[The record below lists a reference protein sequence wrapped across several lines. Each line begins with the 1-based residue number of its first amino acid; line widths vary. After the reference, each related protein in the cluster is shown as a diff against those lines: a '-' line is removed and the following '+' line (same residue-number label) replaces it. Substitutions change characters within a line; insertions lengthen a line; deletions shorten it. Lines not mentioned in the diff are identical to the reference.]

1 MGANDMK
8 ITVRVRGVLARHWID
23 NMLVSVMT
31 RRGVVHLGGRLHK
44 ITAVDEYD
52 DINEDELATI
62 EQEIRRIK
70 GVKRVIYNIEGWL
83 KDGGRFVKVETVHK
97 QEKGKKDGKDGAE
110 FTSAPY
116 ESEE

>member
-1 MGANDMK
+1 
-8 ITVRVRGVLARHWID
+8 
-23 NMLVSVMT
+23 MLVSVMT

>member
-1 MGANDMK
+1 MK

-52 DINEDELATI
+52 DINEDELMTI

-83 KDGGRFVKVETVHK
+83 RDGGRFIKVQTGYRDKE
-97 QEKGKKDGKDGAE
+97 GRKDGAE
-110 FTSAPY
+110 RAPTPY
-116 ESEE
+116 EPEE